1 MLIAAR
7 NAILAGAAPG
17 PTPAYWGLCFTAEE
31 PNCVVNMARRGAL
44 ANINKAPVTLEYS
57 TDDCETWTEF
67 DATGEKTTP
76 ITLANIGDHVFFRAG
91 EGGNDRFAYNAG
103 AYRYFTLTGNV
114 AASGD
119 IMSLLDASNHSNYS
133 LSGHS
138 AFALAYL
145 FYGCT
150 SLTTAPS
157 LPATTLASS
166 CYSQMFYGCTSLTT
180 APSLPAT
187 TLAGRCYYQM
197 FKGCTALTAAPSLPA
212 TLLVD
217 SCYTSMFRGCTALTA
232 APSLPATSLAKKCCD
247 QMFYGCTSLTTAPSL
262 PATMLAER
270 CYTSMFQGCTALTA
284 APSLPA
290 TSLAGS
296 CYYQMFY
303 GCTSLTTAPSL
314 PATSLA
320 DSCYRQMFSGCTSLN
335 EIEVGLIT
343 WTLSS
348 GSNATTDWLSGVADT
363 GTFRCSTALGTNE
376 TIERG
381 ANYCPE
387 GWTVV
392 HTDVYWGLCF
402 TAEEPNVVVNMSK
415 TGSPPAVTLETS
427 LDGVTWTDFD
437 ADGGTTPVTLAAVGD
452 KVYFRAGSGGNAKM
466 SSNIDQ
472 YRYFTLSATCSA
484 SGVISSLL
492 SQDTPVFNLSTDN
505 SYAFFRLFDG
515 CTSLTTAPSLPAT
528 TLADSCY
535 FQMFYGCTSLTT
547 APSLPATTLAD
558 SCYRQMFYGCTSLV
572 AAPSLPATSLL
583 GGYACYFQMFSG
595 CTALTAAPSLPATT
609 LVDSCY
615 YQMFY
620 GCTSLT
626 TAPALPATTLA
637 GSCYYQ
643 MFKGCTALT
652 AAPSLPATSLVSSC
666 YYQMF
671 YGCTSLA
678 SIRIGSTGW
687 RTGATYSWVY
697 NVAASGTF
705 YCPTALGTDA
715 TITRSADYC
724 PEGWTVVNT
733 DA

>member
-1 MLIAAR
+1 MLIGMR
-7 NAILAGAAPG
+7 NAILAGGAAPG

-31 PNCVVNMARRGAL
+31 PNCVVNMARQGPL

-67 DATGEKTTP
+67 DATGGKTTP

-91 EGGNDRFAYNAG
+91 EGGNDRFAYNVG

-138 AFALAYL
+138 VFALALL
-145 FYGCT
+145 FR
-150 SLTTAPS
+150 
-157 LPATTLASS
+157 
-166 CYSQMFYGCTSLTT
+166 GCTSLTT

-187 TLAGRCYYQM
+187 TLAGSCYRQM
-197 FKGCTALTAAPSLPA
+197 FYGCTALTAAPSLPA
-212 TLLVD
+212 T
-217 SCYTSMFRGCTALTA
+217 T
-232 APSLPATSLAKKCCD
+232 LAD
-247 QMFYGCTSLTTAPSL
+247 
-262 PATMLAER
+262 
-270 CYTSMFQGCTALTA
+270 
-284 APSLPA
+284 
-290 TSLAGS
+290 S

-303 GCTSLTTAPSL
+303 GCTSLTTAQSLPATSLVGSCYRQMFSGCTSLTAAPSL
-314 PATSLA
+314 PATSLVGSCYRQMFSGCTSLVAAPSLPATTLA

-466 SSNIDQ
+466 SSNIDK
-472 YRYFTLSATCSA
+472 YRCFTLSATCSA

-528 TLADSCY
+528 TLADCCY
-535 FQMFYGCTSLTT
+535 FQMFYGCTSLVA

-558 SCYRQMFYGCTSLV
+558 SCYRQMFYGCTSLTAAPSLLPATTLV
-572 AAPSLPATSLL
+572 SSCYYQMFSGCTSLTTAPSLPATSLL
-583 GGYACYFQMFSG
+583 GGYPGYRQMFYG
-595 CTALTAAPSLPATT
+595 CTSLTTAPSLPATK
-609 LVDSCY
+609 LVDDCY
-615 YQMFY
+615 YQMFS

-626 TAPALPATTLA
+626 TAPALPAT
-637 GSCYYQ
+637 
-643 MFKGCTALT
+643 
-652 AAPSLPATSLVSSC
+652 SLVSNC
-666 YYQMF
+666 YRQMF

-724 PEGWTVVNT
+724 PEGWTVINT